1 MDLSYR
7 SRQPRNRQGKA
18 RVAMTAINFRIV
30 LSTAGFDDD
39 QPIIDERQCR
49 RRAPTIDSEPVGWT
63 VRSFVKWP
71 DVGIDRNEELEI
83 V

>member
-1 MDLSYR
+1 MDLSFR
-7 SRQPRNRQGKA
+7 SRHSRNRQGKV
-18 RVAMTAINFRIV
+18 RVVMTAINFRIV
-30 LSTAGFDDD
+30 LSAAGFYDD

-63 VRSFVKWP
+63 VRSFVKCRAFELT
-71 DVGIDRNEELEI
+71 GTEEVEI